1 MSKIKKFFTSVFGIK
16 VTLSVVLC
24 IVALLVAKI
33 NFGATLAIGTFV
45 VGIWIDEVL
54 SAILKAKEGE

>member
-1 MSKIKKFFTSVFGIK
+1 MNKIKKFLTSVFGIK
-16 VTLSVVLC
+16 VTLSVVLA

-33 NFGATLAIGTFV
+33 DLSATFIIAAFV

-54 SAILKAKEGE
+54 SAIIKPKGE